1 MKLPYLPPIESQHG
15 HKVDDLTLYVHLLMI
30 ALFVGWSLYFLY
42 AIWRF
47 RKGRNPKADYVGT
60 TAHTSSAVEVAVALV
75 EGVLLF
81 GLAIPMWA
89 NSVDKFPDPKAS
101 TVLRITGRQFNW
113 VARYPGADG
122 VFGKQDVGL
131 VTGDNPMGLIA
142 KDPKLKNTDTNGFDD
157 VLLESGEIAV
167 PVNKV
172 VHLLITS
179 NDVIHSWTIPS
190 FGSKQQAV
198 PGRVTATWF
207 QATREGVY
215 YGQCSV
221 LCGRNHSAMPIA
233 VRVVKDDVFAAWVAA
248 IKDRKPKEARK
259 LLLAATAGIE
269 PRTFAELPGH
279 LTADGLTAGAAPTDA
294 AN

>member
-167 PVNKV
+167 PVNKPV
-172 VHLLITS
+172 IVHLTS
-179 NDVIHSWTIPS
+179 LDVIHSFKVVAMRMTQDANPGMSIP
-190 FGSKQQAV
+190 FHFT
-198 PGRVTATWF
+198 PTTAGTNWI
-207 QATREGVY
+207 
-215 YGQCSV
+215 QCSQ
-221 LCGRNHSAMPIA
+221 LCGNGHYSMRGTFKVMSQP
-233 VRVVKDDVFAAWVAA
+233 DFDAWLAS
-248 IKDRKPKEARK
+248 KPKIGAAA
-259 LLLAATAGIE
+259 AATGFE
-269 PRTFAELPGH
+269 
-279 LTADGLTAGAAPTDA
+279 
-294 AN
+294 